1 MPMIPMKFESLPE
14 SQRAF
19 QLDSGQLVVVEI
31 TQGVTTSPERESPIK
46 IRSWPVN
53 ESGGRIIEDGV
64 PVEFPA
70 KVETIM
76 LASVGEGKI
85 TIDGERA
92 RATVE
97 ALERAAR
104 MFVARE
110 AWAKIPK

>member
-1 MPMIPMKFESLPE
+1 MIPMKFESLPE